1 VAASAAGLWIIVLA
15 NGGGQWC
22 FPVLLS
28 SLLAYVASLLRGV
41 YIHEKHGRMHCQS
54 DCRGINKMVLMK
66 MLNFERVRQNLVLE
80 PQNENQSRSLD
91 VFKINVFVK

>member
-41 YIHEKHGRMHCQS
+41 YIHEKTWS
-54 DCRGINKMVLMK
+54 NALP
-66 MLNFERVRQNLVLE
+66 E
-80 PQNENQSRSLD
+80 
-91 VFKINVFVK
+91 

>member
-1 VAASAAGLWIIVLA
+1 VLA

-41 YIHEKHGRMHCQS
+41 YIHEKTWS
-54 DCRGINKMVLMK
+54 NALP
-66 MLNFERVRQNLVLE
+66 E
-80 PQNENQSRSLD
+80 
-91 VFKINVFVK
+91 